1 MNIRNNRAF
10 TTKRA
15 GQKENS
21 YFSFANERREETRS
35 SGFTLIE
42 TLIAVSIITLSV
54 SGPLFTANSAI
65 VAAENARNQLTA
77 SHLAQ
82 EGIEYVRLMR
92 DNGYLS
98 AYQSN
103 PATASSVAWADFI
116 SGGSAASI
124 TQCRASACTLDPTRT
139 MGYGSGFSLV
149 GCSGS
154 SCAPLHLSNA
164 IYTVQQIG
172 TETPFTRTVQAFDV
186 SATDERIVSTVSWSY
201 HNTPYSVTISNHL
214 TPWQ

>member
-1 MNIRNNRAF
+1 MKNLATNR
-10 TTKRA
+10 
-15 GQKENS
+15 
-21 YFSFANERREETRS
+21 
-35 SGFTLIE
+35 GFTLVE
-42 TLIAVSIITLSV
+42 TLVAVSIITISV
-54 SGPLFTANSAI
+54 AGPLYTANRAI

-82 EGIEYVRLMR
+82 EGIEYVHLMR

-98 AYQSN
+98 AYQAN

-124 TQCRASACTLDPTRT
+124 TQCRVSACTLDPARP
-139 MGYGSGFSLV
+139 MGYGSGFSLI
-149 GCSGS
+149 GCSGP
-154 SCAPLHLSNA
+154 SCDPLYLSNT

-172 TETPFTRTVQAFDV
+172 VKTPFTRTVQAFDV
-186 SATDERIVSTVSWSY
+186 SANDERIVSTVSWSY
-201 HNTPYSVTISNHL
+201 HNIPYSVTVSNHL